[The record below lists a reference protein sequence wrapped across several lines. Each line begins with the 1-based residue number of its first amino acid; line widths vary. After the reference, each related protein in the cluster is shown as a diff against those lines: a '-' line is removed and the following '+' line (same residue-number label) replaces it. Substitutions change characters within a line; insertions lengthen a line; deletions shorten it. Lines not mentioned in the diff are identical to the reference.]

1 MFGRNS
7 DLHIDASVLIFNDA
21 RELAQGAAKF
31 ILSAILQALTMQ
43 DRFSLMLSGGSTP
56 KAMYHL
62 MGQPPVIDLVPW
74 SKVHFF
80 WGDERCVPPD
90 HADSN
95 YNMAFESLL
104 AQLSLPPENIHRI
117 HGEIP
122 PEVAAPAYGRE
133 IAAFFGEEDNPP
145 RFDLVLLGMGDDG
158 HTASL
163 FPDSPALKET
173 KRWVVAVEHNGP
185 PEPVVARVTITFPL
199 INAARSVVMLVSGAS
214 KAGLVQ
220 RVLSGSEEI
229 ATLPVQCVNPE
240 KGELIWLLD
249 QAAAGKSRS

>member
-1 MFGRNS
+1 
-7 DLHIDASVLIFNDA
+7 
-21 RELAQGAAKF
+21 
-31 ILSAILQALTMQ
+31 
-43 DRFSLMLSGGSTP
+43 
-56 KAMYHL
+56 MYHL
-62 MGQPPVIDLVPW
+62 MGQPPVVDLVPW

-95 YNMAFESLL
+95 YNMAFESLF

-122 PEVAAPAYGRE
+122 PEEAAPAYGRE

-145 RFDLVLLGMGDDG
+145 RFDLVLLGIGEDG
-158 HTASL
+158 HIASL

-173 KRWVVAVEHNGP
+173 KRWVVAVEHSSP
-185 PEPVVARVTITFPL
+185 PMPAVARVTITFPL
-199 INAARSVVMLVSGAS
+199 INAARSAVVLVSGAS

-229 ATLPVQCVNPE
+229 ATLPVQRVNPK
-240 KGELIWLLD
+240 KGELTWLLD
-249 QAAAGKSRS
+249 EAAAGKYR